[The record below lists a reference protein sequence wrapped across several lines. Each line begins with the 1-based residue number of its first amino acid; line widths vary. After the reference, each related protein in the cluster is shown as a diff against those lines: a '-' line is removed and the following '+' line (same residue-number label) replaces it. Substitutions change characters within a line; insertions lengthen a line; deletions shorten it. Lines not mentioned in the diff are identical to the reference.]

1 MFAEILQNDLYAF
14 VQRAFLE
21 LNQDRA
27 FYPNWHLEVLC
38 AKLREV
44 ADGKC
49 KRLIINI
56 PPRHLKSHTVSIA
69 FPAWVLGRDPNKQI
83 LCVSYAQEFSDK
95 LARESRKLM
104 QSDFYLRSFGTKLSD
119 ERQAVADFE
128 TTQGGNRFATS
139 VNGVMTGRG
148 ADIIIVDDPLK
159 ADDAGSEVRRKSV
172 NDWFDNTLRSRLN
185 NQETG
190 AIIIVMQRLHTDDLV
205 GHVREGEE
213 WDIVS
218 FPAIAPQDEEYR
230 LVTPFGNRTI
240 LRKEKEILQSELIS
254 AETLEQLR
262 IGMTSFNF
270 AAQYQQDPQ
279 PPEGNLIK
287 RSWLKFYKEDERPAK
302 FEKIVQS
309 WDTANSVSESANFS
323 VCTTWG
329 VLGRYLYLLDVFRRQ
344 MEFPELKHMVRHLAE
359 AWNADIVLVEDKASG
374 TQIIQEMR
382 ADRFSKVQPAPR
394 QDGDKQMRT
403 LVQTASIASG
413 YMMIPVAAPWLDVY
427 IHELT
432 SFPNSK
438 YADQVDST
446 VNMLA
451 WTTEQAARP
460 KGFFDIGLDL
470 PAAPYLGSPFSTHRV
485 PFGPGGFR

>member
-1 MFAEILQNDLYAF
+1 
-14 VQRAFLE
+14 
-21 LNQDRA
+21 
-27 FYPNWHLEVLC
+27 
-38 AKLREV
+38 
-44 ADGKC
+44 
-49 KRLIINI
+49 
-56 PPRHLKSHTVSIA
+56 
-69 FPAWVLGRDPNKQI
+69 
-83 LCVSYAQEFSDK
+83 
-95 LARESRKLM
+95 
-104 QSDFYLRSFGTKLSD
+104 
-119 ERQAVADFE
+119 
-128 TTQGGNRFATS
+128 
-139 VNGVMTGRG
+139 
-148 ADIIIVDDPLK
+148 
-159 ADDAGSEVRRKSV
+159 
-172 NDWFDNTLRSRLN
+172 
-185 NQETG
+185 
-190 AIIIVMQRLHTDDLV
+190 
-205 GHVREGEE
+205 
-213 WDIVS
+213 
-218 FPAIAPQDEEYR
+218 
-230 LVTPFGNRTI
+230 
-240 LRKEKEILQSELIS
+240 
-254 AETLEQLR
+254 
-262 IGMTSFNF
+262 
-270 AAQYQQDPQ
+270 
-279 PPEGNLIK
+279 
-287 RSWLKFYKEDERPAK
+287 
-302 FEKIVQS
+302 
-309 WDTANSVSESANFS
+309 
-323 VCTTWG
+323 
-329 VLGRYLYLLDVFRRQ
+329 